1 MSANFCMKGIKNNK
15 KKTIVKPTTVLVSF
29 KKDAKLSLE
38 TRSLLK
44 AGDKRPFTRS
54 GFYSLSNHLSG
65 AKVNKNSQ
73 TIKLLEKK
81 IKNWDIDDC
90 KLFALLISN
99 LIGAEGNDSKYKI
112 DYSESGE
119 KYTLRISLHNMN
131 ASNYAKK
138 GLLKNNYGV
147 TFKEPNTADTFYP
160 YENVSAVEY
169 VYDESTT
176 SKEVL
181 KNIASAILYLL
192 KNGRWDESI
201 APSDEVNYSPS
212 NKLGQTDKL
221 ITDDDYKASKYFGL
235 KVAENKDELE
245 RGINEILSQY
255 ASREMASNQAINYM
269 DESPEISKE
278 WLRENGLKSRDDFK
292 KWAANRQSKVRKPIL
307 EKQEKELMEAKKTIA
322 DIHVA
327 NILKKAHEEAERWD
341 REHNEDKKEN
351 DYFSL
356 SEKLADLYKAGLK
369 LDIQKSKAVAQS
381 MGISITDSELMQA
394 CETAVVIEA
403 RRIADSEMSIKDKY
417 FKLVDLYGRQ
427 VTVQPKDTYAMSLQQ
442 YSTPCPIAYLL
453 GVYVNQGLKGGID
466 EVCYEPTA
474 GNGLLT
480 IALDP
485 KKTVV
490 NELDKVRYENL
501 KRLGFAQVTNYDIS
515 KTELAKN
522 SVAGIIMN
530 PPFDSLDKKDF
541 LVRKRMVMGREGV
554 FTFERLDHKIAIS
567 VLEIMRDN
575 GRAAIII
582 GGKMAV
588 KFKDYKDS
596 YWKDGAIYGQY
607 RTFINYLNR
616 QYNVEDVIYLNGDL
630 YRKQGTTFPIVVILI
645 NGRTPW
651 NFSREHQWHTFDP
664 VKDSQIDTFNE
675 FFIRMEDHLSLN
687 EKIKVSEDRK
697 RALALLQLAKAKLA
711 LAKAMEND
719 SKTSQK
725 EKTYTYRGTQATAE
739 QIMASAT
746 GMDYGK
752 LKELIELKDRPQSFF
767 TSEKYL
773 GQFYELLATKD
784 RDKSIMFAEKV
795 TKQNIPIVVA
805 ESKFAHLLDNFITD
819 DNKRDEI
826 IRTYQNPFLPA
837 VEIKQY

>member
-1 MSANFCMKGIKNNK
+1 MEYNEGLGSIRTKKEPKKTGIGYKVFYQKDGKLYPPMVANPGGEDTPIGVWLDADAAPIVGTSKTGRPQVKNGGKGTQGGSGTLAYRPGWHLGLIPYAIQFNRKDENGEKTLFPKDFVWAEVEYAADKNYQNEAEAEGYTDNGKYRHSYAGLKHLPTDGYYIYRTNPNPDTDPWIITGAMKVNRILSNDEVDDLVRKAGREPQRREGEGLGELEDMSFEGLGSRLYGGVEQPSANTYRMLGRLKSDCDYYLGHGNRYAGHLYHHNEVLQIKDMIEIWDSLPDDK
-15 KKTIVKPTTVLVSF
+15 KPEWLTIDQLEKYSVELTGKTIEEF
-29 KKDAKLSLE
+29 KNEYMSD
-38 TRSLLK
+38 
-44 AGDKRPFTRS
+44 
-54 GFYSLSNHLSG
+54 
-65 AKVNKNSQ
+65 
-73 TIKLLEKK
+73 
-81 IKNWDIDDC
+81 DI
-90 KLFALLISN
+90 
-99 LIGAEGNDSKYKI
+99 
-112 DYSESGE
+112 SE
-119 KYTLRISLHNMN
+119 
-131 ASNYAKK
+131 A
-138 GLLKNNYGV
+138 
-147 TFKEPNTADTFYP
+147 
-160 YENVSAVEY
+160 
-169 VYDESTT
+169 
-176 SKEVL
+176 
-181 KNIASAILYLL
+181 
-192 KNGRWDESI
+192 
-201 APSDEVNYSPS
+201 
-212 NKLGQTDKL
+212 
-221 ITDDDYKASKYFGL
+221 DDDYKASKYFGL

-278 WLRENGLKSRDDFK
+278 WLRDNGLKSRDDFK

-307 EKQEKELMEAKKTIA
+307 EKQEKELKEAKKTIA
-322 DIHVA
+322 DIRVA

-453 GVYVNQGLKGGID
+453 GVYVNQGLKEGID

-567 VLEIMRDN
+567 VLEMMRDN

-588 KFKDYKDS
+588 KFKDYKES

-687 EKIKVSEDRK
+687 DKIKVSEDRK

-711 LAKAMEND
+711 LAKAN
-719 SKTSQK
+719 
-725 EKTYTYRGTQATAE
+725 EK
-739 QIMASAT
+739 
-746 GMDYGK
+746 
-752 LKELIELKDRPQSFF
+752 
-767 TSEKYL
+767 
-773 GQFYELLATKD
+773 
-784 RDKSIMFAEKV
+784 
-795 TKQNIPIVVA
+795 
-805 ESKFAHLLDNFITD
+805 
-819 DNKRDEI
+819 
-826 IRTYQNPFLPA
+826 
-837 VEIKQY
+837 

>member
-1 MSANFCMKGIKNNK
+1 MTGVYHDGEEGYAVASDGFILAAVSSAYNENIKGKLIYPNGEVEEVKYPNWKRIIPEKKYLTKIDSDINLLWEFIYTLDKQNKIKAGSLYDGSTPADKFFNRFGINIGGEWVNYAIKYFLRFISLANRLGNGHLYYNPNK
-15 KKTIVKPTTVLVSF
+15 KNATALYFITDEEKPSYILVQPCMAGVEYEGNTIVADHYHKTYCLYEFFYDPDDF
-29 KKDAKLSLE
+29 RKKYE
-38 TRSLLK
+38 
-44 AGDKRPFTRS
+44 DK
-54 GFYSLSNHLSG
+54 GSND
-65 AKVNKNSQ
+65 N
-73 TIKLLEKK
+73 
-81 IKNWDIDDC
+81 
-90 KLFALLISN
+90 
-99 LIGAEGNDSKYKI
+99 
-112 DYSESGE
+112 
-119 KYTLRISLHNMN
+119 
-131 ASNYAKK
+131 
-138 GLLKNNYGV
+138 
-147 TFKEPNTADTFYP
+147 
-160 YENVSAVEY
+160 
-169 VYDESTT
+169 
-176 SKEVL
+176 
-181 KNIASAILYLL
+181 
-192 KNGRWDESI
+192 
-201 APSDEVNYSPS
+201 
-212 NKLGQTDKL
+212 
-221 ITDDDYKASKYFGL
+221 DDYKASKYFGL
-235 KVAENKDELE
+235 KVAENKDELA

-269 DESPEISKE
+269 EESPEISKE

-307 EKQEKELMEAKKTIA
+307 EKQEKELMETKKTIA

-381 MGISITDSELMQA
+381 MGIYITDSELMQA

-453 GVYVNQGLKGGID
+453 GVYVNQGLNGGID

-515 KTELAKN
+515 KTELAKI

-567 VLEIMRDN
+567 VLEMMRDN

-588 KFKDYKDS
+588 KFKDYKES

-687 EKIKVSEDRK
+687 DKIKVSEDRK

-711 LAKAMEND
+711 LAKAN
-719 SKTSQK
+719 
-725 EKTYTYRGTQATAE
+725 EK
-739 QIMASAT
+739 
-746 GMDYGK
+746 
-752 LKELIELKDRPQSFF
+752 
-767 TSEKYL
+767 
-773 GQFYELLATKD
+773 
-784 RDKSIMFAEKV
+784 
-795 TKQNIPIVVA
+795 
-805 ESKFAHLLDNFITD
+805 
-819 DNKRDEI
+819 
-826 IRTYQNPFLPA
+826 
-837 VEIKQY
+837 